1 MKRALPIVIVLVA
14 ATILLIFLG
23 ATFGRSSGTV
33 GIASGSALPGFSEH
47 ASTPEQALSNFLQD
61 IQRRNWDRA
70 FASVERTSDAVNKL
84 DLFRSGPE
92 PTADFVHFRVSK
104 SMRPGRCT
112 PPTPKPRCESAC
124 SGRPRSARWK
134 TCATSNWPIAATSGR
149 SSGIRLPRPTFP
161 PRSFR

>member
-14 ATILLIFLG
+14 VTVLLIFLG

-61 IQRRNWDRA
+61 VQRRNWDRA
-70 FASVERTSDAVNKL
+70 FASVERTGDAVNRL
-84 DLFRSGPE
+84 TLSRSGPE
-92 PTADFVHFRVSK
+92 PTEGSAHFRVSK

-112 PPTPKPRCESAC
+112 PRIPKRRCESAC
-124 SGRPRSARWK
+124 SGRPLSAR
-134 TCATSNWPIAATSGR
+134 
-149 SSGIRLPRPTFP
+149 
-161 PRSFR
+161 